1 MVPVLV
7 EFLRVEV
14 GGEVGSVGGVA
25 GKVVVGCGVVVGVV
39 VGAAQVVDRGGSAV
53 RGPGGGRDHTKWP
66 VET

>member
-1 MVPVLV
+1 M
-7 EFLRVEV
+7 
-14 GGEVGSVGGVA
+14 
-25 GKVVVGCGVVVGVV
+25 VVGCGVVVGVV